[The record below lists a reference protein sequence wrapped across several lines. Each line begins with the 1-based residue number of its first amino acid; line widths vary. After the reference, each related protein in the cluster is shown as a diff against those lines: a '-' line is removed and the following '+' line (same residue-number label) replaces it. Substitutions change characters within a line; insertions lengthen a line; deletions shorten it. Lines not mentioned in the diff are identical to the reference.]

1 MAKYYV
7 ECGDIKDVL
16 NADTPMDACVCSVI
30 RRMEQDMKNNKEQSC
45 DLVKMFTV
53 NEKGFV
59 ADRVPM
65 VVDTVTEQ
73 FLDLETV
80 FEELNKI

>member
-30 RRMEQDMKNNKEQSC
+30 RRMEQDIKNNKEQSC

>member
-7 ECGDIKDVL
+7 ECGEIKDVL
-16 NADTPMDACVCSVI
+16 NASNPMDACVCSIV
-30 RRMEQDMKNNKEQSC
+30 RRMKYNLKNNKEQHC
-45 DLVKMFTV
+45 NLQEMFTI

-59 ADRVPM
+59 SERSSSTMNSIDEEFI
-65 VVDTVTEQ
+65 DIKI
-73 FLDLETV
+73 V

>member
-7 ECGDIKDVL
+7 ECGEIKDVV
-16 NADTPMDACVCSVI
+16 NASNPMDACVCSVV
-30 RRMEQDMKNNKEQSC
+30 RRMKNLKNNKEQNC
-45 DLVKMFTV
+45 DLQKMFTV

-59 ADRVPM
+59 SERSSSTMNSIDEEFI
-65 VVDTVTEQ
+65 DIK
-73 FLDLETV
+73 TV